1 MPILV
6 RIALGLFMTALMI
19 NNSFDLLFQ
28 FVNASHAAAFIQMI
42 QQANPAWI
50 DPAGCRTLILA
61 IIVIAYL
68 GAGLLVTEIL
78 YYGALA
84 VLAMVGGSVVGVF
97 MALRWAFR
105 RVGENLLIHYRGW
118 RRF

>member
-6 RIALGLFMTALMI
+6 RIAVGLLVTALMI

-61 IIVIAYL
+61 IVVLAYL
-68 GAGLLVTEIL
+68 GAGLLATEII
-78 YYGALA
+78 YYGVLA
-84 VLAMVGGSVVGVF
+84 SCAMVGGSIAGVF
-97 MALRWAFR
+97 MALRWLSR
-105 RVGENLLIHYRGW
+105 RVGQNLRIHYRGW